1 MTEQLVK
8 IMRLSSGEEIV
19 SKITEQEHVRS
30 VSVENPL
37 KIITYPQRTSRGI
50 EEQLSL
56 QRWVHFTDN
65 TIFEIPKSQ
74 ILAMGTASIGLSKFY
89 NYCVEKI
96 HKEPDLGDDSPTDEE
111 LSQIEHDE
119 LEEEFDMMDT
129 PSKVYH

>member
-89 NYCVEKI
+89 NYFVEKI

-111 LSQIEHDE
+111 LYQIEQDE
-119 LEEEFDMMDT
+119 IEEEFDMMDT

>member
-1 MTEQLVK
+1 MTEQNIK

-37 KIITYPQRTSRGI
+37 KIITYPHRTQRGV
-50 EEQLSL
+50 EENLSL
-56 QRWVHFTDN
+56 QRWIHFTDSN
-65 TIFEIPKSQ
+65 TFDIPKSQ
-74 ILAMGTASIGLSKFY
+74 ILAIGTASIGLSKFY

-96 HKEPDLGDDSPTDEE
+96 HAEPDLGKEPTDMDLQRIEE
-111 LSQIEHDE
+111 EE
-119 LEEEFDMMDT
+119 YEEEFDSYDI